1 LPASTSQ
8 SVSGFVS
15 LNPPSAVEQSIAVSA
30 FQRINGI
37 SVVVKSQTADVQTD
51 AGVQRATYS
60 LTLPVGAPV
69 FGQFG
74 AGTSAIVLTPVPLA
88 AAIYDVEAAAAGYL
102 PQFPTISV
110 ANGSVTQDFALVF

>member
-1 LPASTSQ
+1 M
-8 SVSGFVS
+8 
-15 LNPPSAVEQSIAVSA
+15 
-30 FQRINGI
+30 
-37 SVVVKSQTADVQTD
+37 VKSQTADVQTVG
-51 AGVQRATYS
+51 GVQRAAYS

-74 AGTSAIVLTPVPLA
+74 AGTSAIVLTAVPLA

-102 PQFPTISV
+102 PQFLTISV